1 MIYGNHNKKRG
12 DIVKIARWDGD
23 TIVRAAL
30 NYGVKPEEA
39 EEIEFV
45 VWKVLYFERYVVL
58 VPLYSNRLTNMHF
71 VVNLDE
77 TNLIRVSRMAEERV

>member
-12 DIVKIARWDGD
+12 DIVKIAKWDVD
-23 TIVRAAL
+23 AVVEAAL
-30 NYGVKPEEA
+30 RYGIKPEEV
-39 EEIEFV
+39 EDTEFV

-77 TNLIRVSRMAEERV
+77 TNLIRVSRMTEERV